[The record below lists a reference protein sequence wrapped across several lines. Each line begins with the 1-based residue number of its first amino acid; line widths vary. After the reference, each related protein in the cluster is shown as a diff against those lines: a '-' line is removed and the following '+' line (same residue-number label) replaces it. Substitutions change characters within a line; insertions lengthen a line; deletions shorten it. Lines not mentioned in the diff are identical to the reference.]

1 MTVLIVIA
9 AVILF
14 FALLLHV
21 KVRAEIRYIGGKLD
35 FKVKYL
41 FFTVY
46 PMKKKKPKKSRPEKM
61 KKKKGKSPPDVK
73 AVRDGAE
80 EISEAPQSADS
91 GENTENAEISEA
103 SEKKSKGDKD
113 GKKKKESLSEKLDKL
128 RDIIEKVKI
137 IWGFSQK
144 PLRKIFTHIY
154 LDNLFIDFIIA
165 GEDAHK
171 TAVSYGTV
179 NAAVYSAISAVRQL
193 FPITFK
199 TVDIVCDFD
208 RKEPVYDC
216 GVNVTM
222 RPSTAL
228 SAAFAVLFGFICN
241 LRKIMGNKSEQTET
255 AVEA

>member
-1 MTVLIVIA
+1 VPLTALIVIA

-14 FALLLHV
+14 FALLLHI

-41 FFTVY
+41 FFTIY
-46 PMKKKKPKKSRPEKM
+46 PMKKKIRPEKS
-61 KKKKGKSPPDVK
+61 KKKKDKSPPAEE
-73 AVRDGAE
+73 AVRDSTA
-80 EISEAPQSADS
+80 EISEAPQSSES
-91 GENTENAEISEA
+91 GEITENAEISENKDEA
-103 SEKKSKGDKD
+103 DKD

-137 IWGFSQK
+137 IWGFSKK

-241 LRKIMGNKSEQTET
+241 FKKFMGNKSEQTET
-255 AVEA
+255 AVGA

>member
-1 MTVLIVIA
+1 MPLTALIVIV

-14 FALLLHV
+14 FALILHI

-41 FFTVY
+41 FFTIY
-46 PMKKKKPKKSRPEKM
+46 PMRGKKPKKTKSQKV
-61 KKKKGKSPPDVK
+61 KKKKGKSPPAVESAANGASDDTGGADK
-73 AVRDGAE
+73 AFDA
-80 EISEAPQSADS
+80 S
-91 GENTENAEISEA
+91 ENTESAEQAAPPDEEK
-103 SEKKSKGDKD
+103 EKKEK
-113 GKKKKESLSEKLDKL
+113 LSEKLDKL
-128 RDIIEKVKI
+128 KDIIEKVKI
-137 IWGFSQK
+137 IWEFSKK
-144 PLRKIFTHIY
+144 PLCKIFTHIY

-208 RKEPVYDC
+208 RKKPVYDC

-228 SAAFAVLFGFICN
+228 SAAFAVLLGFIFN

-255 AVEA
+255 AVGA

>member
-1 MTVLIVIA
+1 MTALIVIA

-14 FALLLHV
+14 LALLLHV

-35 FKVKYL
+35 FKIKYL

-46 PMKKKKPKKSRPEKM
+46 PMKKRKPKKPRPEKA
-61 KKKKGKSPPDVK
+61 KKKKDKSPPDEE
-73 AVRDGAE
+73 AVRD
-80 EISEAPQSADS
+80 EAAQSPDS
-91 GENTENAEISEA
+91 GGSTENAEISEA
-103 SEKKSKGDKD
+103 SEKNNGGDKG
-113 GKKKKESLSEKLDKL
+113 GKGKKESLSEKLDKL

-137 IWGFSQK
+137 IWGVSEK

-216 GVNVTM
+216 GVNVTI

-228 SAAFAVLFGFICN
+228 SAVFAVLFG
-241 LRKIMGNKSEQTET
+241 LRKIMGSESEQTET
-255 AVEA
+255 AVRA

>member
-1 MTVLIVIA
+1 MTALIVIA

-14 FALLLHV
+14 FALILHI
-21 KVRAEIRYIGGKLD
+21 KVRAEIRYIGGNLD

-41 FFTVY
+41 FFTIY
-46 PMKKKKPKKSRPEKM
+46 PMREKKTKKTKTQKA
-61 KKKKGKSPPDVK
+61 KKKKGKSPP
-73 AVRDGAE
+73 AE
-80 EISEAPQSADS
+80 EAAADGVS
-91 GENTENAEISEA
+91 DDTDGGEKVSEA
-103 SEKKSKGDKD
+103 SENTESGEKEDINKKD
-113 GKKKKESLSEKLDKL
+113 KKKKEKLSEKLDKL

-137 IWGFSQK
+137 IWGFSKK
-144 PLRKIFTHIY
+144 PLCKIFTHIY

-179 NAAVYSAISAVRQL
+179 NAAVYSAISVVRQL

-228 SAAFAVLFGFICN
+228 SAAFAVLFGFIFN

-255 AVEA
+255 AAQS

>member
-1 MTVLIVIA
+1 MTALIVIA

-14 FALLLHV
+14 FALILHI

-41 FFTVY
+41 FFTIY
-46 PMKKKKPKKSRPEKM
+46 PMKKKKPKKAKP
-61 KKKKGKSPPDVK
+61 KKAKKDKSTSAEE
-73 AVRDGAE
+73 AVSDGAGDDTGGGE
-80 EISEAPQSADS
+80 EA
-91 GENTENAEISEA
+91 SEA
-103 SEKKSKGDKD
+103 SESTESAENTAPSDEE
-113 GKKKKESLSEKLDKL
+113 KKKKESLSEKLDKL

-137 IWGFSQK
+137 IWGFSKK

-171 TAVSYGTV
+171 TAVAYGTV

-208 RKEPVYDC
+208 KKEPVYDC

-228 SAAFAVLFGFICN
+228 SAAFAVLFGFIFN
-241 LRKIMGNKSEQTET
+241 LRKIMGNKSKQTKT
-255 AVEA
+255 AVGA